1 MLLAVIMTLSS
12 CLSSDESTTVKLYPD
27 MAITSFTLGTMNRYV
42 PSKSVYTGKDTILK
56 STYTGSLYQM
66 TIDHIGQKIYNAKPL
81 PTGTDVSHVICT
93 IETKN
98 SGVVYLKRIASDSL
112 FYHQTSDS
120 VDLSVPRTFRVF
132 ATDGSGSR
140 DYTVTLTTGDSSS
153 GDFSWVRTDSIE
165 QPSSFDT
172 KHLVMLG
179 DTIRL
184 ADQGTVVKG
193 DQAFRLNGGL
203 TEQSADLEQWTAT
216 DGATANPQLSMLI
229 GSSTTELFALGTDGQ
244 LKRSIDDGRTWQ
256 DEQLDED
263 AALLP
268 TQNITTTCWSYAPD
282 GDADYVLMVGNDPAN
297 TTSMSVWRKISPHK
311 TQGQWVYMTPDE
323 VNPYQ
328 LPRTEQLSLANF
340 EGTVLATGSDM
351 KIYQSRDQGIS
362 WQQPATFALPNTLT
376 GTAVLMTAD
385 ANDHVWIVTSTG
397 EIWEGARR

>member
-1 MLLAVIMTLSS
+1 
-12 CLSSDESTTVKLYPD
+12 
-27 MAITSFTLGTMNRYV
+27 
-42 PSKSVYTGKDTILK
+42 
-56 STYTGSLYQM
+56 
-66 TIDHIGQKIYNAKPL
+66 
-81 PTGTDVSHVICT
+81 
-93 IETKN
+93 
-98 SGVVYLKRIASDSL
+98 VYLKRIASDSL

-216 DGATANPQLSMLI
+216 DGATANLQLSMLI